1 MKFHHLGVATQD
13 LMASLDFIKSN
24 FEDVKH
30 TDIVYDTLQDASII
44 MVSTR
49 DLSIELV
56 SGNIVKNI
64 ISKRQSYYHIC
75 YEVDDLDKSIAEF
88 QQSIVISKPTKAIL
102 FNNRRVAFIMTPI
115 GIIEL
120 LESREQLDENRVG

>member
-64 ISKRQSYYHIC
+64 IFFTIC
-75 YEVDDLDKSIAEF
+75 PFPA
-88 QQSIVISKPTKAIL
+88 
-102 FNNRRVAFIMTPI
+102 
-115 GIIEL
+115 
-120 LESREQLDENRVG
+120 

>member
-1 MKFHHLGVATQD
+1 MNFHHIGIATND
-13 LMASLDFIKSN
+13 IEKCLSFVNDN
-24 FEDVKH
+24 FEVIAS
-30 TDIVYDTLQDASII
+30 TNTIYDPNQNAELVLITTKSVVL
-44 MVSTR
+44 
-49 DLSIELV
+49 ELV
-56 SGNIVKNI
+56 SGPLVSEFIK
-64 ISKRQSYYHIC
+64 KQQTYYHIC

>member
-1 MKFHHLGVATQD
+1 MKFHHIGVATQD
-13 LMASLDFIKSN
+13 LIVSLDFIKSN

-30 TDIVYDTLQDASII
+30 TDIVYDKLQDASLI

-64 ISKRQSYYHIC
+64 IAKRQSYYHIC
-75 YEVDDLDKSIAEF
+75 YEVDDINAAINNFDS
-88 QQSIVISKPTKAIL
+88 SIVVSPPKEAIL
-102 FNNRRVAFIMTPI
+102 FNGRKVAFLLTPI
-115 GIIEL
+115 GLVEL
-120 LESREQLDENRVG
+120 LES

>member
-13 LMASLDFIKSN
+13 LITSLNFIKSN
-24 FEDVKH
+24 FEEVKH
-30 TDIVYDTLQDASII
+30 TDIVYDRLQDARVI

-75 YEVDDLDKSIAEF
+75 YEVDDINMAINNFDS
-88 QQSIVISKPTKAIL
+88 SIVVSTPKEAIL
-102 FNNRRVAFIMTPI
+102 FNGRKVAFLLTPI
-115 GIIEL
+115 GLVELIE
-120 LESREQLDENRVG
+120 S